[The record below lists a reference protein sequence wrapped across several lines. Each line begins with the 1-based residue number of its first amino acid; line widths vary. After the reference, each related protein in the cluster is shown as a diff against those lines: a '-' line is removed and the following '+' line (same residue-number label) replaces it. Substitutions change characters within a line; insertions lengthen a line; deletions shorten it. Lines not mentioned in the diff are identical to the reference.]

1 MTRDEVRNLIQGL
14 FELELGLYPKHNPS
28 DIFAENVLANLEE
41 AGISFNGL
49 TEEPKPLTPEQI
61 EAAALATQA
70 MFNNYSEADIVS
82 IEYKSISDLDTE
94 YEHKMQMAAISSV
107 SLANTKESLALINIG
122 KESEFWSP
130 AFDDVKAAIE
140 REVTLREKVSKL
152 KQLLLLTD
160 PAVSS
165 EQMNDLTMKQWAEFV
180 KAFPDEGT
188 T

>member
-1 MTRDEVRNLIQGL
+1 MTKEAAM
-14 FELELGLYPKHNPS
+14 ELE
-28 DIFAENVLANLEE
+28 
-41 AGISFNGL
+41 
-49 TEEPKPLTPEQI
+49 
-61 EAAALATQA
+61 
-70 MFNNYSEADIVS
+70 
-82 IEYKSISDLDTE
+82 YK
-94 YEHKMQMAAISSV
+94 HKMQMAAISSV

-122 KESEFWSP
+122 GKSEFWSP

-140 REVTLREKVSKL
+140 REVLLREKLTKL

>member
-28 DIFAENVLANLEE
+28 DVFAENVLANLEE
-41 AGISFNGL
+41 AGISLNGL
-49 TEEPKPLTPEQI
+49 TEEPKPLTLEQI
-61 EAAALATQA
+61 EAAALAAQA

-82 IEYKSISDLDTE
+82 IEYKSDIDLELE
-94 YEHKMQMAAISSV
+94 YKHKMQMAAISAV
-107 SLANTKESLALINIG
+107 SLANTRESMSLVNIKE
-122 KESEFWSP
+122 KSEFWSP

-140 REVTLREKVSKL
+140 REVLLREKLTKL

-165 EQMNDLTMKQWAEFV
+165 EQMNDLIMKQWTEFV